1 LGSEGVDGII
11 GAAMLMHRLLEGRP
25 PLLRFVAL
33 VGLVA
38 LVSCG
43 EKPQQHPTPAV
54 QPTEAIVRLP
64 IATPWPT
71 ATPGPA
77 TPRPTVTPLP
87 TPTPRFHTVAAGD
100 VLWVLARDYG
110 VSVSAIQE
118 ANAILD
124 PSKIQIGQE
133 LVIPEP
139 EPKEEQAIPTP
150 TPLTY
155 AIRGLTFHRTP
166 TGSLWCLGE
175 VWNTTG
181 TTLEEVRVQ
190 VTLHD
195 KSGRIVA
202 TGQGIPSLDV
212 IGSGQRA
219 PFAFL
224 FRDPPRGFVQYQ
236 AQPLRGKAALP
247 GNNHYS
253 DLKIVEDG
261 GQMQGPY
268 FLVEGQVRNTG
279 SAMATARFVATA
291 YDAQGDVI
299 GLRSHSLPAPLA
311 PGDQRPF
318 TITLL
323 PVSQPVSS
331 YAVHMQGSEVE

>member
-1 LGSEGVDGII
+1 
-11 GAAMLMHRLLEGRP
+11 MLTHRLLEGHP
-25 PLLRFVAL
+25 PLLRLVAL
-33 VGLVA
+33 SSLLV

-43 EKPQQHPTPAV
+43 EKPQQYPTPAV

-71 ATPGPA
+71 STPGPA

-87 TPTPRFHTVAAGD
+87 TPTPRFHTVVAGD
-100 VLWVLARDYG
+100 MLWVVARDYG
-110 VSVSAIQE
+110 VTVSAIQQ

-133 LVIPEP
+133 LVIPAP
-139 EPKEEQAIPTP
+139 EPKTEQAMPTP

-155 AIRGLTFHRTP
+155 VIRGLTFHSTP

-195 KSGRIVA
+195 KSGRTVA

-212 IGSGQRA
+212 ISSGQRA

-224 FRDPPRGFVQYQ
+224 FRDPPQSFVQYQ
-236 AQPLRGKAALP
+236 AQPLRGRAALP
-247 GNNHYS
+247 NSNHYT
-253 DLKIVEDG
+253 DLEIVEER
-261 GQMQGPY
+261 GQMQGPH
-268 FLVEGQVRNTG
+268 FVVEGQVRNKG
-279 SAMATARFVATA
+279 SAMATARLVATA
-291 YDAQGDVI
+291 YDAQGEVI
-299 GLRSHSLPAPLA
+299 GLRSHSLLEPLA

-331 YAVHMQGSEVE
+331 YVVYMQGSEVE